1 MALPGR
7 ISLCQLEED
16 NPQKS
21 YFRIRPLLTVQDG
34 ELIAVEN
41 VQELYGDEGGIRIV
55 PDKNEALRFK
65 TRMRTLGGYCLLD
78 LLRHAGENDKIRPN
92 KNYSPEKGECNRNIV
107 YSDVILAVP
116 DDMVMQVVCPQ
127 TGPGGAAVLPQGQ
140 EPYTHRVLFREN
152 DCLKGPFIPEMSN
165 ELGMIAFLP
174 DNAREAV
181 RLPLEGLY
189 HFDRDGEE
197 VELYISPAFASNSAR
212 AEAAPAEAQP
222 AREEAAPQESAL
234 EAAAQP
240 AAPEAAALPLSES
253 RPAPE
258 QPAAALEQPR
268 PECKPAC
275 EEKRERAESR
285 RCSRSGMPG
294 QLGLNPRHSQPLS
307 AIVDDGWRHSRIEQ
321 LGAQLPG
328 DEGSAPV
335 VSPVEKA
342 KQALKAAWQL
352 EDGREALVSALKEL
366 DELPEMLQGNAPAT
380 PAKREAELDEL
391 EATRLRLLTEIDEL
405 KRDRIRQRGELME
418 ETRAAHEQEIQ
429 RLEAEEERHR
439 EECAARLRAAES
451 AREAQAEAERMLSS
465 ESRTRLDSEFLRYA
479 MFTRAARMLE
489 AGEDAGCDACAGAP
503 QVYEPTAAQLISD
516 TRSSFESLGQE
527 ISHDE
532 ALNLLAC
539 LALGEIVLLSGP
551 TGCGKTFMAD
561 ALAGTLGLTQKGAA
575 RYVKLDPSTTDAR
588 RSEALQ
594 ALLRA
599 EDGLAPRLVLLDD
612 MNALPLPD
620 QTRGLLA
627 LADSGRERGIT
638 FLMNCLDDQIG
649 YPLQSR
655 VLDRAFLIRVKRM
668 KDLGWGRAPKL
679 PCAPKAPS
687 LEAIRKAFAGGEVPG
702 IIVDRFKRLSA
713 KLEEVGI
720 YLSTRTRSD
729 MFAYCSA
736 VIPLMTGKPLEA
748 LDRAFAQ
755 RALPHI
761 LATARPQ
768 ALERL
773 PEILCDLPQS
783 VALINEPLA
792 LPPM

>member
-152 DCLKGPFIPEMSN
+152 ECLKGPFVPEMSN

-174 DNAREAV
+174 DSAREAV
-181 RLPLEGLY
+181 KLPLEGLY
-189 HFDRDGEE
+189 RFDRDGET
-197 VELYISPAFASNSAR
+197 VELYISPLFASSTAKP
-212 AEAAPAEAQP
+212 EAAPAEEQP
-222 AREEAAPQESAL
+222 AREEPAASQQTG

-240 AAPEAAALPLSES
+240 AAPEAAPQPENEQ
-253 RPAPE
+253 RPAQEQAADSSE
-258 QPAAALEQPR
+258 QPKTEG
-268 PECKPAC
+268 KPADD
-275 EEKRERAESR
+275 KRERAESR
-285 RCSRSGMPG
+285 RCSRLGMPG

-321 LGAQLPG
+321 LGAQRPG
-328 DEGSAPV
+328 ADGSAPV

-342 KQALKAAWQL
+342 RLALREAWQL
-352 EDGREALVSALKEL
+352 EDGRSALISVLKEL
-366 DELPEMLQGNAPAT
+366 DELPELLQGGAPAS

-405 KRDRIRQRGELME
+405 KHDRIRQRGELME

-429 RLEAEEERHR
+429 RMEAEEERHR

-451 AREAQAEAERMLSS
+451 AREAQAEAERLLSS

-489 AGEDAGCDACAGAP
+489 AGEEAGFDACAGAP
-503 QVYEPTAAQLISD
+503 ETYEPTAAQLISD

-575 RYVKLDPSTTDAR
+575 RYVKLDPSITDAR
-588 RSEALQ
+588 KSEAFK
-594 ALLRA
+594 ALMRA

-627 LADSGRERGIT
+627 LADSGKERGIT
-638 FLMNCLDDQIG
+638 FIMNCLDDQIG

-668 KDLGWGRAPKL
+668 QNLAWGRAPKL

-687 LEAIRKAFAGGEVPG
+687 LEAVRKAFAGGEVPG
-702 IIVDRFKRLSA
+702 VLSDRFKRLSA
-713 KLEEVGI
+713 KLEEVGV

-736 VIPLMTGKPLEA
+736 VIPLMTGEPLQA

-761 LATARPQ
+761 LATARPE
-768 ALERL
+768 ALSCL

-783 VALINEPLA
+783 IALINEPLA
-792 LPPM
+792 LPPL